1 MSTLNCQSCEINN
14 QSDCHVAILLQLK
27 GLRYF
32 IDVANAKPYTQAVHL
47 GDRSTLKALNGT
59 FQWGLRFNQESG
71 LMELH
76 HSNEKAISFH
86 PANTVPYSSFYTM
99 IKRSRS
105 EVSFGP
111 FLTGLKLCLYPNNV
125 SRILA
130 VRDACIFDGTSTKHK
145 CCAKTKEMIQSIAE
159 QSAFAHIKGFKNLVN
174 DAIVVL
180 DRENSSWFDTSREI
194 LIERGVSEYVVQIS
208 DLKACPS
215 ASSICT

>member
-47 GDRSTLKALNGT
+47 GDRSTIEALNGT

-130 VRDACIFDGTSTKHK
+130 VRDACIFDGSSFQRVQRAAVLSRPSFVFRSMVCTKRP
-145 CCAKTKEMIQSIAE
+145 S
-159 QSAFAHIKGFKNLVN
+159 SFASHSGGFAGLCLNPFP
-174 DAIVVL
+174 A
-180 DRENSSWFDTSREI
+180 
-194 LIERGVSEYVVQIS
+194 
-208 DLKACPS
+208 DLCGSGEP
-215 ASSICT
+215 